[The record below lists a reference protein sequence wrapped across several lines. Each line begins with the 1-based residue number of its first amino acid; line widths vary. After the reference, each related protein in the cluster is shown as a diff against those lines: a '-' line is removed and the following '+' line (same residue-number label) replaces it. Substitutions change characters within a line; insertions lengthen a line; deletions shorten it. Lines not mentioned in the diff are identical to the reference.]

1 MNNRAYVI
9 LTASEASSINFDD
22 VMETSASTLRFN
34 NDQTKTFVKFDGS
47 TPSWL
52 EGKTA
57 YTHAEILTILN
68 DPDCEWY
75 TDPDGI

>member
-1 MNNRAYVI
+1 MNNRTYVI
-9 LTASEASSINFDD
+9 LTAEEADSINFDD
-22 VMETSASTLRFN
+22 VMETSADTLRWN
-34 NDQTKTFVKFDGS
+34 NDQTKTFVKFDGA

-68 DPDCEWY
+68 NTEGEWY
-75 TDPDGI
+75 SSEAL

>member
-1 MNNRAYVI
+1 MNNRTYII
-9 LTASEASSINFDD
+9 LTAEEASSINWDD

-34 NDQTKTFVKFDGS
+34 NDQTKTFVKFDGA

-68 DPDCEWY
+68 DPDGEWY